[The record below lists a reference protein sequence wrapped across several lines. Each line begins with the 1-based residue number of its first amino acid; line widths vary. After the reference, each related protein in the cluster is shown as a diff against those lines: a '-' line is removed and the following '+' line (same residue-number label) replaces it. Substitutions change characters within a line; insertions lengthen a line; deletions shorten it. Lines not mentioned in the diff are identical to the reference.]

1 MSIFMRQI
9 DRKASLDLLF
19 QIEDELL
26 KNPTRGAL
34 IPGANGVRKA
44 RVGDPGRGR
53 GKRGGYR
60 YIYLY
65 LEHRGHIFLLFL
77 YGKNEQGD
85 LSPNQKRALAEVAE
99 SIKKEASK

>member
-34 IPGANGVRKA
+34 IPGASGVRKA
-44 RVGDPGRGR
+44 RVGDADRGK

-60 YIYLY
+60 FP
-65 LEHRGHIFLLFL
+65 RSAFRTPRFPT
-77 YGKNEQGD
+77 D
-85 LSPNQKRALAEVAE
+85 LSPDQKKALAGVAE
-99 SIKKEASK
+99 SIKKEISK